1 MIILD
6 THIWIWHVQ
15 GDKRLTEDRQELI
28 YEHEADAIG
37 VCAISLWEVAKAVEL
52 NRLTLSV
59 SVDDWFVVATN
70 QPGIVL
76 LPLTPAIAVESTR
89 LPGNFHKDP
98 FDQLIVAAARIHDA
112 PLITQ
117 DSDILAYKHV
127 KQLPQG

>member
-15 GDKRLTEDRQELI
+15 GDKRLTKDRQELI
-28 YEHEADAIG
+28 YEHESDEIG

-52 NRLTLSV
+52 NRLALSIPV
-59 SVDDWFVVATN
+59 EDWFVVGMN
-70 QPGIVL
+70 QPGTVL
-76 LPLTPAIAVESTR
+76 LPLTPNIAVESTQ

-98 FDQLIVAAARIHDA
+98 FDQLIVAAARIYDV

-127 KQLPQG
+127 KHLP